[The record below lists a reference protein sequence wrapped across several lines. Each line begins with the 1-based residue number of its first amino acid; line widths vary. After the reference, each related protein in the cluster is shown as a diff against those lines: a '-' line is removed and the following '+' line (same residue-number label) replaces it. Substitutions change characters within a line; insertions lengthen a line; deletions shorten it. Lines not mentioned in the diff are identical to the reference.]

1 MVHQLLP
8 GSYSIFRAFE
18 LRAGKSHLE
27 QVLQHFYPLELR
39 CNRKMSQEENENQ
52 LDINRKQF
60 RPRQNASAIA
70 AVKVND
76 QFKNEHEVPNID

>member
-1 MVHQLLP
+1 MVHQLLS

-27 QVLQHFYPLELR
+27 QVLQHLYALELR
-39 CNRKMSQEENENQ
+39 CNRKMWQEENENQ

-60 RPRQNASAIA
+60 RPRQNVSAIA
-70 AVKVND
+70 AVKIND
-76 QFKNEHEVPNID
+76 QFKNEHEVTNID